1 MRSDKKKNTVSDK
14 MFNRLAA
21 RNVRRSAKDYFIY
34 FITLMLSVCL
44 FYSFNSIS
52 TQFTALGLDDTL
64 NFLSF
69 SSSVLTAFSVL
80 VCIIMGALVVYANR
94 FLLRRRKKEMGVYA
108 TLGMEREDLNRLLM
122 KETFFIGVIS
132 LAAGIVLGIFSGQIL
147 SLVTAKL
154 IGLSLLNYRFM
165 ISLKAIVL
173 SIVFFGIL
181 FFFVHLFNVKEM
193 KKMSLLDMLYA
204 DKKND
209 TGREDKGKTLPFLA
223 VLSLVLILGGYGVLI
238 LMAGNGAFTAI
249 GLGGLL
255 IIAGTIFFFSAALGI
270 VVKMMKKNRKYYYS
284 GLNMFTVSQLS
295 SRLKTESRSVSMIAI
310 LLFLSISLMMIG
322 PGSGKFVMNGVEKA
336 TPYTGTIS
344 YIYEPEEEN
353 VEGDPIID
361 LKQAGLDINEFTDE
375 YLSFWTYVTPEVNVS
390 FLNGNQQEAESARDE
405 PEYIELLT
413 IMGIEDYN
421 HMLALQN
428 ISPVSLGDGQFAVSY
443 AFPTMEKPLENFR
456 QNPIPLTIGGTTLT
470 LAGDGIWNNTW
481 ENRNVLV
488 DQGTIIVPQHLT
500 EGLTQQK
507 WVLDFNYMDENKDS
521 ASDIRKKWLTAP
533 LDDYKLWTRQEA
545 LISVTS
551 DNLLMTYLGIYL
563 GITFLITSGAV
574 LALQQMSQSLDNV
587 KRYKL
592 MKKLGVSREDME
604 CSLVKQLGVYFG
616 FPLMVALLHS
626 IVTVWSLFR
635 YFQGLNIWAAISVVG
650 FSTILVLAVYAAYFV
665 TTYMG
670 SRRIL
675 EI

>member
-1 MRSDKKKNTVSDK
+1 MRSDKKKNKVSDK

-270 VVKMMKKNRKYYYS
+270 VVKMMKKNRKYY
-284 GLNMFTVSQLS
+284 
-295 SRLKTESRSVSMIAI
+295 
-310 LLFLSISLMMIG
+310 
-322 PGSGKFVMNGVEKA
+322 
-336 TPYTGTIS
+336 
-344 YIYEPEEEN
+344 
-353 VEGDPIID
+353 
-361 LKQAGLDINEFTDE
+361 
-375 YLSFWTYVTPEVNVS
+375 
-390 FLNGNQQEAESARDE
+390 
-405 PEYIELLT
+405 
-413 IMGIEDYN
+413 
-421 HMLALQN
+421 
-428 ISPVSLGDGQFAVSY
+428 
-443 AFPTMEKPLENFR
+443 
-456 QNPIPLTIGGTTLT
+456 
-470 LAGDGIWNNTW
+470 
-481 ENRNVLV
+481 
-488 DQGTIIVPQHLT
+488 
-500 EGLTQQK
+500 
-507 WVLDFNYMDENKDS
+507 
-521 ASDIRKKWLTAP
+521 
-533 LDDYKLWTRQEA
+533 
-545 LISVTS
+545 
-551 DNLLMTYLGIYL
+551 
-563 GITFLITSGAV
+563 
-574 LALQQMSQSLDNV
+574 
-587 KRYKL
+587 
-592 MKKLGVSREDME
+592 
-604 CSLVKQLGVYFG
+604 
-616 FPLMVALLHS
+616 
-626 IVTVWSLFR
+626 
-635 YFQGLNIWAAISVVG
+635 
-650 FSTILVLAVYAAYFV
+650 
-665 TTYMG
+665 
-670 SRRIL
+670 
-675 EI
+675 